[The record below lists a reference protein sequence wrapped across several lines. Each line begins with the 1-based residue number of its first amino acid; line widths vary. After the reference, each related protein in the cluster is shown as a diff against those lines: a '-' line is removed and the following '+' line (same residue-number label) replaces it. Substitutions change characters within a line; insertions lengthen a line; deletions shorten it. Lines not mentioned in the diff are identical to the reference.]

1 MTNMLGILSAL
12 GLTGFFLLYLTSDI
26 FHIVRMVMLIVWA
39 AALALGFLQARAQMA
54 PWWQGVAAVFFEMAL
69 AFLVRAAVNLT
80 MQRYL
85 GWLEQQFPGLLV
97 YPMIDWFLRIL
108 AITLLV
114 LAIVRP
120 LVQFIRAR
128 GAS

>member
-1 MTNMLGILSAL
+1 
-12 GLTGFFLLYLTSDI
+12 
-26 FHIVRMVMLIVWA
+26 
-39 AALALGFLQARAQMA
+39 
-54 PWWQGVAAVFFEMAL
+54 MAL
-69 AFLVRAAVNLT
+69 AFLIGAGVNLT

-85 GWLEQQFPGLLV
+85 GRLEQQFPGIPV
-97 YPMIDWFLRIL
+97 YPMIDSFLQIL

>member
-1 MTNMLGILSAL
+1 
-12 GLTGFFLLYLTSDI
+12 
-26 FHIVRMVMLIVWA
+26 MLIVWA
-39 AALALGFLQARAQMA
+39 AALALGFLQARAQTI
-54 PWWQGVAAVFFEMAL
+54 PGWQGVAAVFFEMAL
-69 AFLVRAAVNLT
+69 AFLVGAAVNLT

-85 GWLEQQFPGLLV
+85 AWLEQQFPGMPV
-97 YPMIDWFLRIL
+97 YPMIDLFLRIL

-120 LVQFIRAR
+120 LVQFFRAR